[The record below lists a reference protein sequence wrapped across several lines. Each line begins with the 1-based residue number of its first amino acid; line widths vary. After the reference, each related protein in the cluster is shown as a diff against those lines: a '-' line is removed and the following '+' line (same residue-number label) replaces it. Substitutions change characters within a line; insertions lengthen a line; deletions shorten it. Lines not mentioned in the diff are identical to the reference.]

1 MTNHP
6 FLMPTTSRFIA
17 PQTSHSFL
25 TSFILMF
32 SSLSLSHAAV
42 VVVDLA
48 KMMDEDEE
56 VVLELSN
63 WIGENEKKLSLYG
76 VISLP
81 LGDGE
86 GWLVLYIFD
95 IGEVSLEEVLAS
107 VWV

>member
-1 MTNHP
+1 M
-6 FLMPTTSRFIA
+6 
-17 PQTSHSFL
+17 
-25 TSFILMF
+25 
-32 SSLSLSHAAV
+32 AAV

-86 GWLVLYIFD
+86 GWLVLYIFV
-95 IGEVSLEEVLAS
+95 IGEVSLAGHGWDMVKTWLGHGQGMAGT
-107 VWV
+107 WQ